1 MFQLFFLLEYV
12 YIIVIKG
19 GFRMYHFAEVLD
31 EVIEFA
37 KAEKEKGNEGTIYM
51 QEKEVSPAGDLVLGD
66 EDTGDKFE
74 EEIRLL
80 LETSE
85 NAVYY
90 EDSFQEMFFYEQAL
104 EQVETLKTYYP
115 AEWLSE
121 KKIKEKQEKLSAS

>member
-1 MFQLFFLLEYV
+1 
-12 YIIVIKG
+12 
-19 GFRMYHFAEVLD
+19 MYHFAEVLD

-80 LETSE
+80 IETSE
-85 NAVYY
+85 NAIYY

-121 KKIKEKQEKLSAS
+121 KTIKEKQEKLSS